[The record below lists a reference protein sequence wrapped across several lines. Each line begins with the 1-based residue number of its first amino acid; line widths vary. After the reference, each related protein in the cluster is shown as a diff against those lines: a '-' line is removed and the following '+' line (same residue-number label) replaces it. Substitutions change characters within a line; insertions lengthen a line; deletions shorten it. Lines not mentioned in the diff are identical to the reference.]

1 MKKNV
6 YKLFW
11 AWQFE
16 QEEQWLKQCSSKGMQ
31 LCDVGFLRYTFEL
44 NNPEVY
50 NYKLELLNYWPTQAE
65 SEAYIRFVE
74 ETGAEMVGSIMRWV
88 YFRKAKRL
96 GSFDLFSDNE
106 SKIKH
111 LNRVLALFIPL
122 FVLELTAG
130 FTNVMM
136 PRAMNRMVGMLALS
150 VGALIG
156 YGIYK
161 ILSKRSQLKKEH
173 VVFE

>member
-16 QEEQWLKQCSSKGMQ
+16 QEEQWLKQCSSRGMQ
-31 LCDVGFLRYTFEL
+31 LSDVGFMRYTFEMD
-44 NNPEVY
+44 NPEIY
-50 NYKLELLNYWPTQAE
+50 NYRVELLNNWPTHAE

-74 ETGAEMVGSIMRWV
+74 ETGAEMVGSFMRWV
-88 YFRKAKRL
+88 YFRKPKHL
-96 GSFDLFSDNE
+96 GNFDLFSDNE
-106 SKIKH
+106 SRIKH
-111 LNRVLALFIPL
+111 LNRVLTLFIPL
-122 FVLELTAG
+122 FFLELFSG
-130 FTNVMM
+130 LSNVFI
-136 PRAMNRMVGMLALS
+136 PRTFSQVVGLLALS

-156 YGIYK
+156 FGIIK
-161 ILSKRSQLKKEH
+161 ILHKRNQLKKDQ

>member
-44 NNPEVY
+44 DNPEVY
-50 NYKLELLNYWPTQAE
+50 NFKLELLNYWPTQAE

-136 PRAMNRMVGMLALS
+136 PRAMNRMVGVLALS

>member
-1 MKKNV
+1 
-6 YKLFW
+6 
-11 AWQFE
+11 
-16 QEEQWLKQCSSKGMQ
+16 
-31 LCDVGFLRYTFEL
+31 
-44 NNPEVY
+44 
-50 NYKLELLNYWPTQAE
+50 
-65 SEAYIRFVE
+65 
-74 ETGAEMVGSIMRWV
+74 MRWV

-111 LNRVLALFIPL
+111 LNRVLALFVPL
-122 FVLELTAG
+122 FVMELVLG
-130 FTNVMM
+130 LMNVSID
-136 PRAMNRMVGMLALS
+136 RTMNRMVGVLALS

>member
-16 QEEQWLKQCSSKGMQ
+16 QEEQWLKQCSSRGMQ
-31 LCDVGFLRYTFEL
+31 LCDVGFLRYTFEMD
-44 NNPEVY
+44 NPEVY

-65 SEAYIRFVE
+65 SEAYIHFVE

-88 YFRKAKRL
+88 YFRKPTRL

-150 VGALIG
+150 VGVLIG

>member
-16 QEEQWLKQCSSKGMQ
+16 QEELWLKQCSSRGMQ

-44 NNPEVY
+44 DNPEAY
-50 NYKLELLNYWPTQAE
+50 NYKLELLNYWPTQVE
-65 SEAYIRFVE
+65 SEAYIRFVK

-88 YFRKAKRL
+88 YFRKPTRL

-111 LNRVLALFIPL
+111 LNRVLTLFVPL

-136 PRAMNRMVGMLALS
+136 PRVMNRMVGVLALS

>member
-16 QEEQWLKQCSSKGMQ
+16 QEEQWLKQCSSRGMQ
-31 LCDVGFLRYTFEL
+31 LSDVGFMRYTFEMD
-44 NNPEVY
+44 NPEIY
-50 NYKLELLNYWPTQAE
+50 NYRVELLNNWPTHAE

-74 ETGAEMVGSIMRWV
+74 ETGAEMVGSFMRWV
-88 YFRKAKRL
+88 YFRKPKYL
-96 GSFDLFSDNE
+96 GNFDLFSDNE
-106 SKIKH
+106 SRIKH
-111 LNRVLALFIPL
+111 LNRVLTLFIPL
-122 FVLELTAG
+122 FFLELFSG
-130 FTNVMM
+130 LSNVFI
-136 PRAMNRMVGMLALS
+136 PRTFSQIVGLLALS

-156 YGIYK
+156 YGIIK
-161 ILSKRSQLKKEH
+161 ILHKRNQLRKDQ

>member
-44 NNPEVY
+44 DNPEVY
-50 NYKLELLNYWPTQAE
+50 NFKLELLNYWPTQAE

-136 PRAMNRMVGMLALS
+136 PRAMNRMVGVLALS

-161 ILSKRSQLKKEH
+161 ILSKRRQLKKEH

>member
-16 QEEQWLKQCSSKGMQ
+16 QEEQWLKQCSSRGMQ

-44 NNPEVY
+44 DNPEVY
-50 NYKLELLNYWPTQAE
+50 NYKLELLNYWPTHAE

-88 YFRKAKRL
+88 YFRKRTRL

-111 LNRVLALFIPL
+111 LNRVLALFVPL
-122 FVLELTAG
+122 FVMELVLG
-130 FTNVMM
+130 LMNVSID
-136 PRAMNRMVGMLALS
+136 RTMNRMVGVLALS
-150 VGALIG
+150 VGVLIG

>member
-16 QEEQWLKQCSSKGMQ
+16 QEEQWLKQCSSRGMQ
-31 LCDVGFLRYTFEL
+31 LSDVGFLRYTFEL
-44 NNPEVY
+44 DNPEIY
-50 NYKLELLNYWPTQAE
+50 NYKVELLNNWPTHAE

-88 YFRKAKRL
+88 YFRKPKQL
-96 GSFDLFSDNE
+96 GNFDLFSDNA
-106 SKIKH
+106 SRIKH
-111 LNRVLALFIPL
+111 LNRVLTLFVPL
-122 FVLELTAG
+122 FVMEMVLGLM
-130 FTNVMM
+130 NVSV
-136 PRAMNRMVGMLALS
+136 PRTMNRMTGVLALS

-156 YGIYK
+156 YGIVK
-161 ILSKRSQLKKEH
+161 ILHKRNQLKRDQ

>member
-16 QEEQWLKQCSSKGMQ
+16 QEELWLKQCSSRGMQ

-44 NNPEVY
+44 DNPEVY

-65 SEAYIRFVE
+65 SEAYIRFVK

-88 YFRKAKRL
+88 YFRKPTHL

-111 LNRVLALFIPL
+111 LNRVLALFVPL

-136 PRAMNRMVGMLALS
+136 PRAMNRMVGVLALS

>member
-16 QEEQWLKQCSSKGMQ
+16 QEEQWLKQCSNKGMQ
-31 LCDVGFLRYTFEL
+31 LSDVGFMRYTFEMD
-44 NNPEVY
+44 NPEIY
-50 NYKLELLNYWPTQAE
+50 NYKLELLNNWPTHAE

-74 ETGAEMVGSIMRWV
+74 ETGAEMVGSIFRWV
-88 YFRKAKRL
+88 YFRKPKHL
-96 GSFDLFSDNE
+96 GSFDLFSDHE

-111 LNRVLALFIPL
+111 LNRILVLFIPL

-130 FTNVMM
+130 LTNVMM
-136 PRAMNRMVGMLALS
+136 QGTMNRLVGVLALS
-150 VGALIG
+150 VGVLIG
-156 YGIYK
+156 YGIYQ
-161 ILSKRSQLKKEH
+161 IMMKRKQLKKES

>member
-44 NNPEVY
+44 DNPEVY